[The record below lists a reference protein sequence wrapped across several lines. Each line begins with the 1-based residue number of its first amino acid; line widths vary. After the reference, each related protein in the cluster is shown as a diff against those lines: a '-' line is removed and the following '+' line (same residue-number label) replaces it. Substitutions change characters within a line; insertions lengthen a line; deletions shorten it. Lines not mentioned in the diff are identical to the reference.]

1 MIRDEWLIQFTDIK
15 IPSEHTFEGK
25 RYAGEVVLSH
35 VLGVNKTDKE
45 VRRIA
50 SSYMLPLNYR
60 FLQCRKTMPLTI
72 FQVGNVSWLLE
83 EGDETEDWYDFLE
96 LYIRRWQHVARRVD
110 EKCNGKRHLRSEK
123 SPHRSLSQIPVDIDA
138 EATKK
143 PMQNITDKF
152 SNLFEREF
160 LFHPYDW

>member
-1 MIRDEWLIQFTDIK
+1 MSILLKANDTRVKLFYRMSSASIKQTRRYDELQ
-15 IPSEHTFEGK
+15 
-25 RYAGEVVLSH
+25 
-35 VLGVNKTDKE
+35 
-45 VRRIA
+45 VRIC
-50 SSYMLPLNYR
+50 Y
-60 FLQCRKTMPLTI
+60 PLTI
-72 FQVGNVSWLLE
+72 DSYNAEKQCRGQFFQVGNVSWLLE

-123 SPHRSLSQIPVDIDA
+123 IPHRSLSQIPVDMDA

>member
-1 MIRDEWLIQFTDIK
+1 MQ
-15 IPSEHTFEGK
+15 
-25 RYAGEVVLSH
+25 
-35 VLGVNKTDKE
+35 
-45 VRRIA
+45 VRIC
-50 SSYMLPLNYR
+50 Y
-60 FLQCRKTMPLTI
+60 PLTI
-72 FQVGNVSWLLE
+72 DSYNAEKQCRGQFFQVGNVSWLLE

-123 SPHRSLSQIPVDIDA
+123 SPHRSLSQIPVDMDA

>member
-1 MIRDEWLIQFTDIK
+1 MSILLKANDTQVKLFYRTSSTSIKQTRRYDELQ
-15 IPSEHTFEGK
+15 
-25 RYAGEVVLSH
+25 
-35 VLGVNKTDKE
+35 
-45 VRRIA
+45 VRIC
-50 SSYMLPLNYR
+50 Y
-60 FLQCRKTMPLTI
+60 PLTI
-72 FQVGNVSWLLE
+72 DSYNAEKQCRGQFFQVGNVSWLLE

-123 SPHRSLSQIPVDIDA
+123 IPHRSLSQIPVDMDA